1 MIAKERE
8 IMVRKSIRL
17 AAAFTLTL
25 AAVGGGAIASTA
37 PAFAVQ
43 PTCSFQMSHGI
54 TPTAVT
60 GYFYYVCTSPPEH
73 EPLTVDLYRNSTLV
87 ATGSGTATYT
97 CNGSTENY
105 FSIDGSAP
113 FQAACG

>member
-1 MIAKERE
+1 MTAKERE

-37 PAFAVQ
+37 PAFAVP

-54 TPTAVT
+54 TPTAVI
-60 GYFYYVCTSPPEH
+60 GSYYYVCSDPPEH

-97 CNGSTENY
+97 CNGSTENE
-105 FSIDGSAP
+105 FSIDGTGY
-113 FQAACG
+113 FEAACG